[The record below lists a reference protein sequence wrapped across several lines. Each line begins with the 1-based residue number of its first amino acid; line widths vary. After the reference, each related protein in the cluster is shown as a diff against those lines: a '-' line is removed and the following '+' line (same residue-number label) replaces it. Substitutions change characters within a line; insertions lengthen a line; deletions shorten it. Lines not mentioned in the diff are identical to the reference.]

1 MGVKG
6 LWELL
11 HPVARPIKMDS
22 LSNKHL
28 AIDASIW
35 LHQFLRGMRD
45 KEGQAIGNAHILG
58 FYRRICK
65 LLYFNVKPI
74 FVFDG
79 GTPALKRL
87 TIVERRKQRRNNE
100 NMVRKTAEK
109 LLAAQ
114 LRLQALEQ
122 RKLARKKKQDLKAL
136 DDSQPG
142 AVHDSTDNPLYL
154 EELLDPTKSFD
165 KKEKTSDLSSNN
177 YTGTGGYGG
186 GSKAKRVQ
194 DKFVLPPME
203 TDFDTLA
210 KIRSHDERFGYHA
223 GEDDVSAFLED
234 FKKEEGLNNID
245 SDVFKALPSEMQ
257 YEILQEIRQ
266 RSRVTSFERVQE
278 MVRLAETPMDF
289 SKLQV
294 QGVIRRNTVT
304 HKLLTVNQTVSKVEE
319 TVKPGRI
326 ASQRNRQYLLVKN
339 EEGGWVLGGR
349 KPTTGA
355 TADKPVQLDSDDE
368 ADRIKKGI
376 KAEIASIKNE
386 IKEEEDEEGWES
398 DDDDELEMVE
408 VKDYVP
414 PVQPAAIL
422 RPLAPKTN
430 SSLEDENSLVNHPEA
445 YVDEDE
451 SIEKV
456 MAKFAEIEDGAARK
470 RGIVSG
476 LAGTVALPMDVDEL
490 DSFDTLNS
498 RDTVYSDATLDD
510 MDDFEDLME
519 DEETGEI
526 VSRKAYERKQ
536 LSLARTQ
543 SLSHADND
551 DGCRRALSE
560 EEESQLEDEAFHSYW
575 VGYTPEAFKRKHVDF
590 EFMLRAAIT
599 EWKDEQLSDELRSA
613 KRKLE
618 KSNVNDTTGAEV
630 LQFWTS
636 FLESVATR
644 RHFAQSLIATTPTQS
659 AAVQVT
665 PTNVSV
671 GGQQLSRISP
681 LDLLDEEDIEESEAV
696 QASEDDE
703 EELVLIRKSTHPLP
717 PQQVSQVG
725 LSSPTES
732 LKQVERLPD
741 DSTESASVS
750 LHLDFGS
757 SILKQRPD
765 VTIQPVQD
773 DAMKKPEDTALVS
786 ESTVVPHVDAEEL
799 AFDYRVESMVSIPK
813 RNSATTLAVTDD
825 EEERLD
831 SALNIDRQVEVGE
844 EVDGEDDAHSADLE
858 NEEQDFTNLFPDMA
872 SLPGALLIP
881 REIAPTRTAEEQ
893 RAMEEQEA
901 SKMFEES
908 RQLQS
913 EIKGLKD
920 QHRKHQRNAED
931 LTESMIAETQML
943 LKLFGIPYIVAP
955 MEAEA
960 QCADLQLRGV
970 VEGILTEDS
979 DVFLF
984 GGVRV
989 FKNVFRE
996 EKYVECYLMSDI
1008 ERDLGVGR
1016 DRLVS
1021 LAYLLGSDYTT
1032 GIKGVG
1038 LVTAMEILRL
1048 FPKLEDFAKW
1058 WRGEQVKQDKAEDDF
1073 ETWEKSLDELGLEL
1087 DREVALEKLAKQCK
1101 KIHLPSTF
1109 PDPHIADA
1117 YFQPMVDDDDAK
1129 FQWGIP
1135 DLDGLRDYLRKS
1147 MSWDRGEVDRVLLPI
1162 IRQMAA
1168 QVNQQ
1173 QTQTTLDSFFD
1184 STVGMGGYHNPARK
1198 HLIKSARLRKVVY
1211 GLTGQATTESDTG
1224 ASDKGAN
1231 KKKKT
1236 AARKKATSK
1245 RTQAAT
1251 EEKAFK
1257 ASGDDSDSK
1266 SNVGADSAS
1275 VGQENDVNDSD
1286 DDVMVVE
1293 VPKEQRRTRG
1303 HRTPQT
1309 KVPEAVIAAKRQ
1321 LQSKT
1326 IEAKLAARDATIAV
1340 ATAAVIDVNMSPAE
1354 ELASPKGHKRVNS
1367 DGSLSSLG
1375 SDTSSGD
1382 DDEADNHDFAL
1393 SHWDLLDERQ
1403 RQHQQQQQLSPARK
1417 KIATT
1422 ATSRVTSGKA
1432 SALTAMVSASN
1443 AARYG
1448 SVSSKSK
1455 KESAR
1460 KKART

>member
-45 KEGQAIGNAHILG
+45 KDGQAIGNAHILG

-100 NMVRKTAEK
+100 NMVKKTAEK

-122 RKLARKKKQDLKAL
+122 RKLARKKKQDLKSHN
-136 DDSQPG
+136 DSQPG
-142 AVHDSTDNPLYL
+142 PVRDSTENPVYL
-154 EELLDPTKSFD
+154 GDLLDPSNSFD
-165 KKEKTSDLSSNN
+165 KEDKILDLSSSK

-339 EEGGWVLGGR
+339 EEGGWILGGR

-368 ADRIKKGI
+368 GDQIKYEFTTEVPCI
-376 KAEIASIKNE
+376 KRE
-386 IKEEEDEEGWES
+386 IKEEGDEEGWES
-398 DDDDELEMVE
+398 DDDDDLEMVE
-408 VKDYVP
+408 VK
-414 PVQPAAIL
+414 PAATL

-430 SSLEDENSLVNHPEA
+430 SSLEDENSLVNRPEA
-445 YVDEDE
+445 YADEDE

-456 MAKFAEIEDGAARK
+456 MAKFAEMEDEAARK
-470 RGIVSG
+470 RSIVSG
-476 LAGTVALPMDVDEL
+476 LPGTEALPMDVDEL
-490 DSFDTLNS
+490 DSFDNLNS
-498 RDTVYSDATLDD
+498 LDTVYSDATLDD

-526 VSRKAYERKQ
+526 VSRKAYERRQ
-536 LSLARTQ
+536 LLFTRTKSL
-543 SLSHADND
+543 
-551 DGCRRALSE
+551 
-560 EEESQLEDEAFHSYW
+560 
-575 VGYTPEAFKRKHVDF
+575 
-590 EFMLRAAIT
+590 
-599 EWKDEQLSDELRSA
+599 
-613 KRKLE
+613 
-618 KSNVNDTTGAEV
+618 
-630 LQFWTS
+630 TS
-636 FLESVATR
+636 
-644 RHFAQSLIATTPTQS
+644 
-659 AAVQVT
+659 
-665 PTNVSV
+665 
-671 GGQQLSRISP
+671 
-681 LDLLDEEDIEESEAV
+681 
-696 QASEDDE
+696 SEDDE
-703 EELVLIRKSTHPLP
+703 EELVLIRRSARPLP
-717 PQQVSQVG
+717 PEQVSQ
-725 LSSPTES
+725 
-732 LKQVERLPD
+732 
-741 DSTESASVS
+741 
-750 LHLDFGS
+750 
-757 SILKQRPD
+757 QRSG
-765 VTIQPVQD
+765 VHVLPVQD
-773 DAMKKPEDTALVS
+773 DAVRKPENTALVS
-786 ESTVVPHVDAEEL
+786 ESAIGIVPQVDAEDL
-799 AFDYRVESMVSIPK
+799 AIDGNVEPTVPSPN
-813 RNSATTLAVTDD
+813 RNSVIPPVEMEG
-825 EEERLD
+825 EEEQLGSED
-831 SALNIDRQVEVGE
+831 D
-844 EVDGEDDAHSADLE
+844 EDDAHSANLE

-872 SLPGALLIP
+872 LLPGALLISK
-881 REIAPTRTAEEQ
+881 EAAPTRTAEEQ
-893 RAMEEQEA
+893 KAIDEQEA
-901 SKMFEES
+901 VKMFEES

-913 EIKGLKD
+913 EIKGLRD

-1058 WRGEQVKQDKAEDDF
+1058 WRGEQVKQDKAEGDF
-1073 ETWEKSLDELGLEL
+1073 ETRDKSLDELGMEL
-1087 DREVALEKLAKQCK
+1087 DRE
-1101 KIHLPSTF
+1101 IHLPSTF

-1117 YFQPMVDDDDAK
+1117 YAHPIVDDDDAK

-1168 QVNQQ
+1168 QASQQ

-1184 STVGMGGYHNPARK
+1184 STVGIGGYHNPARK
-1198 HLIKSARLRKVVY
+1198 HLIKSARLRKVV
-1211 GLTGQATTESDTG
+1211 
-1224 ASDKGAN
+1224 N
-1231 KKKKT
+1231 
-1236 AARKKATSK
+1236 
-1245 RTQAAT
+1245 
-1251 EEKAFK
+1251 
-1257 ASGDDSDSK
+1257 
-1266 SNVGADSAS
+1266 
-1275 VGQENDVNDSD
+1275 
-1286 DDVMVVE
+1286 
-1293 VPKEQRRTRG
+1293 
-1303 HRTPQT
+1303 
-1309 KVPEAVIAAKRQ
+1309 
-1321 LQSKT
+1321 
-1326 IEAKLAARDATIAV
+1326 
-1340 ATAAVIDVNMSPAE
+1340 
-1354 ELASPKGHKRVNS
+1354 
-1367 DGSLSSLG
+1367 
-1375 SDTSSGD
+1375 
-1382 DDEADNHDFAL
+1382 
-1393 SHWDLLDERQ
+1393 
-1403 RQHQQQQQLSPARK
+1403 
-1417 KIATT
+1417 
-1422 ATSRVTSGKA
+1422 
-1432 SALTAMVSASN
+1432 
-1443 AARYG
+1443 
-1448 SVSSKSK
+1448 
-1455 KESAR
+1455 
-1460 KKART
+1460 